1 MPFEKLKQNLEEKGY
16 KVTVCDSA
24 ELAAEYIDSSIDG
37 KTIGF
42 GGSVSL
48 QQMGIYD
55 KLKSHN
61 EVYSHARIP
70 EGKTADEIRALAD
83 STDVYILSA
92 NAIAETG
99 EIVNID
105 GACNRIASS
114 CYGHEKVIFV
124 IGKNKLCKGYDEAVY
139 RARNVAAPKN
149 AQRLGKKTPCAKNAD
164 KCYNCNS
171 PDRICRVL
179 SVFWSKPMRGDF
191 EIVLI
196 NEDLGF

>member
-1 MPFEKLKQNLEEKGY
+1 MNFDKVKKNLEEKEY
-16 KVTVCDSA
+16 KVTVCDTA
-24 ELAAEYIDSSIDG
+24 KAAAEYIDSVIDK
-37 KTIGF
+37 KTVGF
-42 GGSVSL
+42 GGSVTVTQL
-48 QQMGIYD
+48 GLYN

-61 EVYSHARIP
+61 DVYWHAKIP
-70 EGKTADEIRALAD
+70 EGKTADEIRASAD
-83 STDVYILSA
+83 CAEVYILSA
-92 NAIAETG
+92 NGLAETG

-105 GACNRIASS
+105 GACNRISSS

-124 IGKNKLCKGYDEAVY
+124 IGKNKICKDYDEALY

-149 AQRLGKKTPCAKNAD
+149 AKRLGKNTPCAKNAD

-179 SVFWSKPMRGDF
+179 SVFWSKPMRIEI

-196 NEDLGF
+196 NEDLGY